1 MKKGV
6 NSMNI
11 DNSIIAIDAKR
22 GKSNLNSLEEFR
34 NHNKTDL
41 IIKVSSNQ
49 YGYNEGQKLLTLPF
63 YFFSFYLNSL
73 SCLNLT

>member
-1 MKKGV
+1 
-6 NSMNI
+6 MNI
-11 DNSIIAIDAKR
+11 DNSIVAIDAKR
-22 GKSNLNSLEEFR
+22 GKNNLNSLEEFK

-49 YGYNEGQKLLTLPF
+49 YGYNEDQKLLTLPF

-73 SCLNLT
+73 SNDSDNDE